1 MSTNKKA
8 AVVTGDLIGSSSLA
22 PLARKKL
29 QQALDNFFTKTKT
42 KWPDLISQQYRGD
55 SLQLILTDNRKYSLK
70 LALLL
75 QSQLMS
81 KQYKIRL
88 ALGIGDIAYTSKN
101 VVTSDGSAFRA
112 SGPYLDELKKKS
124 EFISIA
130 SSTQDFTNEW
140 QVHSMSLNFLIQRWS
155 PHQAEAIN
163 LMLQEHTQEEIA
175 SKLKIAQPSV
185 HQRLQLAGWPV
196 VQKIINRFE
205 STTAL

>member
-1 MSTNKKA
+1 MDKKA
-8 AVVTGDLIGSSSLA
+8 AVITGDLIDSSSLA
-22 PLARKKL
+22 PLERKKL
-29 QQALDNFFTKTKT
+29 QQTLDNFFNKAKV

-55 SLQLILTDNRKYSLK
+55 SLQIILTDNRKYSLR
-70 LALLL
+70 LTLLL
-75 QSQLMS
+75 QSLLMS

-88 ALGIGDIAYTSKN
+88 ALGIGDITYSSKN

-112 SGPYLDELKKKS
+112 SGPYLDELKKRS

-130 SSTQDFTNEW
+130 GSTPDITEEW

-175 SKLKIAQPSV
+175 AKVKIAQPSV

-196 VQKIINRFE
+196 VQKILNRFE
-205 STTAL
+205 TATAL